1 MKKRLWLDMIN
12 DSWGNDIYWLRP
24 TSDTTRIDPSDLY
37 IFKEDLIESLSDMIG
52 KLSEEYETLSITHYD
67 LCETSEV
74 IAYLF
79 DHYTVGHIEDTYDY
93 KSIEIYTV
101 K

>member
-1 MKKRLWLDMIN
+1 MKKRLWLDMIY
-12 DSWGNDIYWLRP
+12 DSWGNDIYWLRS

-52 KLSEEYETLSITHYD
+52 RASVEYETLSITHYD

-79 DHYTVGHIEDTYDY
+79 DHYTVADVDDSCDD
-93 KSIEIYTV
+93 KRIEI
-101 K
+101 KL

>member
-1 MKKRLWLDMIN
+1 MIN
-12 DSWGNDIYWLRP
+12 DSWGNNIYWLRSS
-24 TSDTTRIDPSDLY
+24 SDNTRIDPSDLY

-52 KLSEEYETLSITHYD
+52 RLSDEYKTLSITHYD

-79 DHYTVGHIEDTYDY
+79 DHYTVAEVEDSYDD
-93 KSIEIYTV
+93 KRIDIYTV